1 MMLRETRVCSGKE
14 VGGDGRW
21 AARSVSSGGLVF
33 LEAGEAMRARVLLPC
48 RSTLPRGTRIV
59 GGCCH
64 APWHAPPVVVVA
76 ERWVKQTQRLSA
88 TRRKAKPRVPPRRA
102 R

>member
-59 GGCCH
+59 GD
-64 APWHAPPVVVVA
+64 VA
-76 ERWVKQTQRLSA
+76 MLPGMLRPLSLSQSA
-88 TRRKAKPRVPPRRA
+88 G
-102 R
+102 